1 MSRILVVDD
10 EEDVRH
16 SIRFALESAGYDVFE
31 AQNGLEA
38 DERLA
43 ENVFD
48 VVITDMIMPE
58 KEGFELIR
66 DIKQNYP
73 DVKIVAITGGG
84 SKKNLKG
91 DIIMGKDDIL
101 EFVNKFGADDTL
113 QKPFKLAELL
123 DSVEN
128 CLSDKKLK

>member
-1 MSRILVVDD
+1 M
-10 EEDVRH
+10 
-16 SIRFALESAGYDVFE
+16 
-31 AQNGLEA
+31 
-38 DERLA
+38 
-43 ENVFD
+43 
-48 VVITDMIMPE
+48 ITDMIMPE

-66 DIKQNYP
+66 DINQNYP

-84 SKKNLKG
+84 SKKNLNG
-91 DIIMGKDDIL
+91 DVIMGKDDIL
-101 EFVNKFGADDTL
+101 GFVNKFGADATL

>member
-1 MSRILVVDD
+1 MARILVVDD

-43 ENVFD
+43 ENAFD
-48 VVITDMIMPE
+48 LVITDMIMPE

-91 DIIMGKDDIL
+91 DVIMGKDDIL
-101 EFVNKFGADDTL
+101 GFVNKFGADATL

>member
-1 MSRILVVDD
+1 MARILVVDD

-16 SIRFALESAGYDVFE
+16 SIRFALEGAGYDIFE

-43 ENVFD
+43 ENAFD
-48 VVITDMIMPE
+48 LVITDMIMPE

-91 DIIMGKDDIL
+91 DVIMGKDDIL
-101 EFVNKFGADDTL
+101 GFVNKFGADATL